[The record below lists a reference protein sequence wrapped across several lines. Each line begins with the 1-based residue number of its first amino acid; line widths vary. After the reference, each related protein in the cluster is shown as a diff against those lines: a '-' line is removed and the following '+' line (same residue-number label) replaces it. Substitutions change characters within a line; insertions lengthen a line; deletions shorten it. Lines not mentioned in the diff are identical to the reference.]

1 MCPENPPITSLFTSI
16 SDTTTM
22 VHVHTSIQ
30 FKPGTEALEMKKR
43 KAIRRQ
49 NCITQLKHIATRLAR
64 KKRIQRTSKFT
75 LNQIARKLQK
85 EVSKLDR
92 RDQELWEAYR
102 TYYQKG
108 HMKSLMIL
116 KQTNNTVDLLSAH
129 IGRTRRFNYWLAAVK
144 MSNKVRVSLD
154 RYERWLHP
162 QEINSQLRA
171 YLALMTRFQT
181 KTTALWI
188 KLQVKDK
195 LEDKLRKMFW
205 GY

>member
-1 MCPENPPITSLFTSI
+1 MITSI
-16 SDTTTM
+16 SDTTKM

-30 FKPGTEALEMKKR
+30 FKPGAEALEMKRR
-43 KAIRRQ
+43 KTIRHQ
-49 NCITQLKHIATRLAR
+49 NYIAQLKHVATRLAR

-75 LNQIARKLQK
+75 LNQVARKLQR
-85 EVSKLDR
+85 EVNKMDR

-108 HMKSLMIL
+108 HMNHLMIL
-116 KQTNNTVDLLSAH
+116 KQANNTVDLLSAH
-129 IGRTRRFNYWLAAVK
+129 IGRTKRHNYWLAAVK
-144 MSNKVRVSLD
+144 MSNKIRVCLD
-154 RYERWLHP
+154 RYEKWVHP
-162 QEINSQLRA
+162 DEINSQLKA

-188 KLQVKDK
+188 QLQVKDR

-205 GY
+205 NY

>member
-1 MCPENPPITSLFTSI
+1 MITSI
-16 SDTTTM
+16 SDTTKM

-30 FKPGTEALEMKKR
+30 FKPGAEALEMKRR
-43 KAIRRQ
+43 KTIRHQ
-49 NCITQLKHIATRLAR
+49 NYIAQLKHVATRLAR

-75 LNQIARKLQK
+75 LNQVARKLQR
-85 EVSKLDR
+85 EVNKMDR

-108 HMKSLMIL
+108 HMNHLMIL
-116 KQTNNTVDLLSAH
+116 KQANNTVDLLSAH
-129 IGRTRRFNYWLAAVK
+129 IGRTRRHNYWLAAVK
-144 MSNKVRVSLD
+144 MSNKIRVCLD
-154 RYERWLHP
+154 RYEKWVHP
-162 QEINSQLRA
+162 DEINSQLKA

-188 KLQVKDK
+188 QLQVKDR

-205 GY
+205 NY